1 MGPLYYTQSYTW
13 SVLVSFSQPFRDS
26 AVGEVYRSKVRL
38 QNLDLW
44 LVGTLTHKNTY
55 NFNRKALRFSSLWD
69 PKMSFMHMRMPDLS
83 EYDLYV
89 IITSLPTR
97 GCVIGVRPFTPEASP
112 RHVLN
117 VMELLSLIFSFFLLK
132 CGFYRFRTN
141 RWPTTVNNQHKYCKQ
156 SEIKSQNQES
166 GSKTRGFDLSSSS
179 SSWSFTVASHVPLDD
194 R

>member
-141 RWPTTVNNQHKYCKQ
+141 R
-156 SEIKSQNQES
+156 
-166 GSKTRGFDLSSSS
+166 
-179 SSWSFTVASHVPLDD
+179 
-194 R
+194 